1 MEDKRKTRVMIRIAS
16 AKNAKLSQEEIDKT
30 SREVERT
37 GCTKGNARGF
47 SQILTHTQRMEEIME
62 EIVFNRKEKIEEVS
76 ENKKGQCR
84 REIHKN
90 NVVGQTQ
97 YVSKTPTRKMDSC
110 DSSYNVYNEKF
121 YLLKLERLNLRNTQE
136 ENTRWLKQEYHSYQ
150 QVMSTENS
158 IVRKII
164 DKTIQEKQKM
174 VKISILA
181 NLCRDIESELISQK
195 WPQLR
200 QHQENNDVTLNMN
213 TQNWTMRGE
222 IRKTPHETQKNA

>member
-1 MEDKRKTRVMIRIAS
+1 
-16 AKNAKLSQEEIDKT
+16 
-30 SREVERT
+30 
-37 GCTKGNARGF
+37 
-47 SQILTHTQRMEEIME
+47 
-62 EIVFNRKEKIEEVS
+62 
-76 ENKKGQCR
+76 
-84 REIHKN
+84 
-90 NVVGQTQ
+90 
-97 YVSKTPTRKMDSC
+97 MDSC

-136 ENTRWLKQEYHSYQ
+136 ENTRWLKQECHINQ

-164 DKTIQEKQKM
+164 DKTIQEKQKI

-181 NLCRDIESELISQK
+181 NLCRDIESELISRK

-200 QHQENNDVTLNMN
+200 QHQKNNDVTLKMN

-222 IRKTPHETQKNA
+222 IRKTPHEIPKTLETNILPNLGCDIDSRQFSRKGPGFRQHQEHNDATLNTHTKTWAGRNKIRKTVHETEKMIKISIPVNVCRDIDSKHFFTKTARSTTAPRAQ